1 MLKAR
6 VCSRLRRSLSATRSA
21 QTVGFAT
28 LQPGTLLNAQ
38 ASVIAKVVQDNSK
51 LQVRVI
57 GHGGDTGIIDAVNSK
72 QADFLLL
79 DVGEPAEAQR
89 GENVWKG
96 NPKPNIRAA
105 LTLFGFQMAFW
116 VRKDSPVQSIAD
128 LKGKNVPAEWVQQ
141 TSVITHLNALLAAGG
156 VTLNDVKHVPTV
168 NVIRASEDFK
178 SGKHRRLL
186 LRGRRAEG
194 AGDRRRGRRPA
205 RAVDGNPARLG
216 EADEGDPARVLLLH
230 RQPGAAHRRHRPADQ
245 GADHR
250 LHHRRR
256 HPRARRRWWC
266 DFIKAVH
273 SNKKGLVEGH
283 PNFNAYDPEQVG
295 QAAAAPCVPPGGRE
309 VLEGNRPARRS
320 GWKSYRP
327 RRRRNPRPAASRRSP
342 SRRC

>member
-1 MLKAR
+1 MIKAIR
-6 VCSRLRRSLSATRSA
+6 FASAAALAYAGAAGA

-79 DVGEPAEAQR
+79 DVGEPAEAQK

-96 NPKPNIRAA
+96 NAKPNIRAA

-128 LKGKNVPAEWVQQ
+128 LKGKNIPSEWVQQ

-156 VTLNDVKHVPTV
+156 VSLNDVKRVPTV

-178 SGKHRRLL
+178 AGRIDVFFFAVGAPKVQEISAAVGG
-186 LRGRRAEG
+186 LRVLNMEILPDSEARMKKI
-194 AGDRRRGRRPA
+194 RPEYYFST
-205 RAVDGNPARLG
+205 VNPAPHIAGVEKPTKVQTIDFIVGVGTHVR
-216 EADEGDPARVLLLH
+216 DEVVV
-230 RQPGAAHRRHRPADQ
+230 
-245 GADHR
+245 
-250 LHHRRR
+250 
-256 HPRARRRWWC
+256 

-273 SNKKGLVEGH
+273 NNKKELVAGH
-283 PNFNAYDPEQVG
+283 PNFNAYDPG
-295 QAAAAPCVPPGGRE
+295 K
-309 VLEGNRPARRS
+309 S
-320 GWKSYRP
+320 GKLQP
-327 RRRRNPRPAASRRSP
+327 RLAYHPAAEKYWKDTGLR
-342 SRRC
+342 